1 LFDIFQEIS
10 AIKKNQ
16 EVLEAKAKIK
26 RASDEKMVEA
36 REKVVALRKGKQELV
51 NFSFYKSMKQKL
63 VV

>member
-1 LFDIFQEIS
+1 LIFFQEIS

-51 NFSFYKSMKQKL
+51 NFSFYK
-63 VV
+63 

>member
-1 LFDIFQEIS
+1 LIFFQEIS

-51 NFSFYKSMKQKL
+51 NFSFYKSMK
-63 VV
+63 